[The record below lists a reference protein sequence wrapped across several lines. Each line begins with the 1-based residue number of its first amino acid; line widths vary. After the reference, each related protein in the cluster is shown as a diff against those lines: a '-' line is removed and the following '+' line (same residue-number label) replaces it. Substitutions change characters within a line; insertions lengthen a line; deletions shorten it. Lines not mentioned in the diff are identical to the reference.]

1 MAMKEN
7 SKNVLNYLKSING
20 ANVTAADVAD
30 ALGLEKRQ
38 VDGIFTSA
46 IQRKGLGERIPAEI
60 ELDDGSHKQVKFL
73 RLTAAGMSFDPDAD
87 AE

>member
-7 SKNVLNYLKSING
+7 SKAVLNYLKKMNG
-20 ANVTAADVAD
+20 KKVTAEDVAD

-46 IQRKGLGERIPAEI
+46 LQRKSYGVRIPAEI
-60 ELDDGSHKQVKFL
+60 ELPDGSHKQVKHL
-73 RLTAAGMSFDPDAD
+73 QLTPEGMALDPDAD
-87 AE
+87 D

>member
-1 MAMKEN
+1 MMKEN
-7 SKNVLNYLKSING
+7 SKAVLNYLKQING
-20 ANVTAADVAD
+20 ADVTSADVAD

-46 IQRKGLGERIPAEI
+46 LQRKGYGVRVPAEI

-73 RLTAAGMSFDPDAD
+73 RLTDTGMELDPDA
-87 AE
+87 EE

>member
-1 MAMKEN
+1 MMKEN
-7 SKNVLNYLKSING
+7 SKAVLNYLKQING
-20 ANVTAADVAD
+20 ADVTSADVAD

-46 IQRKGLGERIPAEI
+46 LQRKGYGVRVPAEI

-73 RLTAAGMSFDPDAD
+73 RLTDAGMELDPDA
-87 AE
+87 EE